1 MVIDVCQHGF
11 HHGKSTVTNQ
21 LQCDTLI
28 ANYLNSDTTC
38 DVISFDFNQAFNK
51 INYGLLCTKLKLA
64 GIDGCYLYWM
74 VDYLSNRKQFISYK
88 GACSA
93 LHLVTSGVVQDL
105 AIEPS
110 FFTLFINL
118 CKAIKN
124 SKSFLFAENLKIVA
138 DVSTPQCC
146 KLAQKDVNAVADWSS
161 KNMLPINFDKC
172 ISVHYGQFTPS
183 HQYIILQHKI
193 KAMHCLSDLSVCR
206 SNTFAY
212 AEDFL
217 KRVFVSYIRQSLKY
231 ASSIW

>member
-1 MVIDVCQHGF
+1 MNVIIFKFAGF
-11 HHGKSTVTNQ
+11 KLLLLAFIINPAV
-21 LQCDTLI
+21 
-28 ANYLNSDTTC
+28 LNMHSH
-38 DVISFDFNQAFNK
+38 S
-51 INYGLLCTKLKLA
+51 
-64 GIDGCYLYWM
+64 
-74 VDYLSNRKQFISYK
+74 
-88 GACSA
+88 
-93 LHLVTSGVVQDL
+93 
-105 AIEPS
+105 
-110 FFTLFINL
+110 
-118 CKAIKN
+118 
-124 SKSFLFAENLKIVA
+124 
-138 DVSTPQCC
+138 PQCC

-193 KAMHCLSDLSVCR
+193 KAMHCLSDLGVCR